1 MRGLLEEE
9 IIRGDKRK
17 WELKRKNEKEIIIEK
32 IIVEKIIVTPFELW
46 NNGE

>member
-17 WELKRKNEKEIIIEK
+17 MGIEEKKRERKIII
-32 IIVEKIIVTPFELW
+32 EKIIVTPFELW